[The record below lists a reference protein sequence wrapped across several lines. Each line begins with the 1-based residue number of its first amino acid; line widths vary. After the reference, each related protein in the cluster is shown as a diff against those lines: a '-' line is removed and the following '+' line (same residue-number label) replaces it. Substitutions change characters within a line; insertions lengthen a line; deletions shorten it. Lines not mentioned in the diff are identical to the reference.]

1 MRAYKTVNDS
11 YIEPIS
17 FTVPRRAEVFQSDIY
32 PPAIGLKPAVS
43 AAEWLSGRDG
53 IPPKIDLQRIYEGKG
68 PAEVLTDYK
77 PPTSTSA
84 PAPTKA
90 PSPVKETPAPT
101 PAQRGPPPN
110 VSDQKTSIAAMAS
123 KFQDDE
129 AEEVDDDASS
139 FEEISKPVQRP
150 IPAAARADAAPV
162 SPLKVLPSKT
172 SPPKP
177 SPQATPKSAQPPQVI
192 SAPTTSSEL
201 NPGTAAS
208 VEAALAEL
216 KSTVDSQVK
225 IIAAQAAK
233 IRELGEEI
241 VLLNNRVTSAVQEQT
256 ERMRQ
261 LELELE
267 AKLS

>member
-53 IPPKIDLQRIYEGKG
+53 MPPKIDLQKIYEGKG
-68 PAEVLTDYK
+68 PAEVLADYK
-77 PPTSTSA
+77 PPTATSA
-84 PAPTKA
+84 TAPTKA

-129 AEEVDDDASS
+129 VEEVDDDASS
-139 FEEISKPVQRP
+139 FEEISKPVQRS
-150 IPAAARADAAPV
+150 IPVAARAEVVPV

-177 SPQATPKSAQPPQVI
+177 SPQATPKSAQPPQAI

-201 NPGTAAS
+201 NSGPAAS
-208 VEAALAEL
+208 VEAGLAEL
-216 KSTVDSQVK
+216 KSTVESQVK

-233 IRELGEEI
+233 IGELGEEI
-241 VLLNNRVTSAVQEQT
+241 VSLNNRVTSAVQEQT